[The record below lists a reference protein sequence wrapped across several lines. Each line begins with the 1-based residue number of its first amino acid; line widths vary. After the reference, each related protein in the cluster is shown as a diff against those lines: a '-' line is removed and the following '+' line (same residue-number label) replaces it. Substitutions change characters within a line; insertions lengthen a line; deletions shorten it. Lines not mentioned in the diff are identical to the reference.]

1 MQPYETDGGF
11 FVIKSRRFW
20 LVYNF
25 YHYTEDWIIME
36 NNYLTYKG
44 RPLVRCG
51 NEMYYGSMSDKVELI
66 TECLKQSG
74 FTDKKRT
81 YMVGDRS
88 YDMVGAA
95 KTGVHSIGV
104 TYGFGTRIELVNAG
118 AEFTAYDPGN
128 VVRILMEQAR

>member
-51 NEMYYGSMSDKVELI
+51 NEKYYGSMSDKYIVFIREIATKKVNDVDVGSKFEIQLR
-66 TECLKQSG
+66 
-74 FTDKKRT
+74 FTDPDIKGKGKI
-81 YMVGDRS
+81 V
-88 YDMVGAA
+88 
-95 KTGVHSIGV
+95 KSIERAS
-104 TYGFGTRIELVNAG
+104 FADSLEL
-118 AEFTAYDPGN
+118 AEAWLNRHNT
-128 VVRILMEQAR
+128 QK